1 MNLQEIKNAVE
12 NGKTVCCGNPAY
24 SVKKDSLG
32 QWFIYCAINEY
43 CIGLTHADGV
53 TLNDSESAFYIL
65 ED

>member
-24 SVKKDSLG
+24 SVIKDRLG
-32 QWFIYCAINEY
+32 QWFIYCNINGY
-43 CIGLTHADGV
+43 CIGLTRSDGA
-53 TLNDSESAFYIL
+53 TLNGNEREFYIS